1 MNVKSLIID
10 ALIIIGAAVV
20 VLFIWHKVLGK

>member
-1 MNVKSLIID
+1 MKLSSLVID